1 MNKKSTTGLSIFL
14 KKLLETLNDST
25 IAYRQYIEAGKTFQ
39 LAQQLKLYNG
49 KAFDLL
55 TSNKHLLPEN
65 LQQDADALIH
75 HYGVWTEKWEA
86 LAKELKPVPGD
97 LFVFANTITFPRQA
111 AHNLETTY
119 ETLKKENK
127 Q

>member
-14 KKLLETLNDST
+14 KELLETLNDST

-39 LAQQLKLYNG
+39 LAQQLKLYNR

-55 TSNKHLLPEN
+55 TSNKQLLPEN
-65 LQQDADALIH
+65 LQQDADALIQ
-75 HYGVWTEKWEA
+75 HYRVWTEKWES